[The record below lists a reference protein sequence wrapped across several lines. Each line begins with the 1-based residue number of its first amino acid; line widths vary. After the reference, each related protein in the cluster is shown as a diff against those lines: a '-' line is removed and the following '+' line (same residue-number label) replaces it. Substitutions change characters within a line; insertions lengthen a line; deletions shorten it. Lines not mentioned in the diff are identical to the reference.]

1 MIEQAFHNALFFQEV
16 PQMKD
21 ALLAS
26 LLGTANNVVN
36 QVAADRQR
44 QAEKEKAIARE
55 QEETKRIIAQEEE
68 KTRREFVEK
77 GLDKKHRD
85 AIKELQKKREEHPIN
100 TVCPACTGTMEVDRK
115 KGMITCPYCE
125 HTEVLDPVHCYDPIL
140 DDPNYFKDLQK
151 TAASMPVNVEVK
163 KPDNKPAVQN
173 GVTVEKLN
181 VRPNKSFSNAKE
193 NFDPDHPTTKITY
206 GNSVLKDQADISTA
220 PPMQKVAA
228 AAKLI
233 DTQPI
238 EDYAK
243 LTAKKLILPI
253 ISLICGLLAMMTC
266 GLLVVPEV
274 VGLVS
279 GFLAMIA
286 GSSKS
291 NKVCK
296 ILAVIGFLLSLSS
309 VAALMLNIFI
319 FRK

>member
-1 MIEQAFHNALFFQEV
+1 
-16 PQMKD
+16 MKD
-21 ALLAS
+21 ALIAS

-85 AIKELQKKREEHPIN
+85 AVKELQRKREEHPIN

-163 KPDNKPAVQN
+163 KPDNKPTVQN

-181 VRPNKSFSNAKE
+181 VRPNKSFGNAKE
-193 NFDPDHPTTKITY
+193 NFDLDHPTTKITY
-206 GNSVLKDQADISTA
+206 GSSVLKDQPDTA
-220 PPMQKVAA
+220 PDIASAPVIDKVAA

-238 EDYAK
+238 EDYAR
-243 LTAKKLILPI
+243 LTVKKLIFPI
-253 ISLICGLLAMMTC
+253 LSLVCGLLAMMTC
-266 GLLVVPEV
+266 GLLVVPEI

-279 GFLAMIA
+279 GFIA
-286 GSSKS
+286 LMSGASKS
-291 NKVCK
+291 NKICK

-319 FRK
+319 FKK

>member
-1 MIEQAFHNALFFQEV
+1 
-16 PQMKD
+16 MKD
-21 ALLAS
+21 ALIAS

-68 KTRREFVEK
+68 RTRREFVEK

-85 AIKELQKKREEHPIN
+85 AVKELQRKREEHPIN

-140 DDPNYFKDLQK
+140 DDPDYFKDLQK

-163 KPDNKPAVQN
+163 KPDNKPTVQN

-181 VRPNKSFSNAKE
+181 VRPNKSFGNAKE

-206 GNSVLKDQADISTA
+206 GSSVLKDQPDTA
-220 PPMQKVAA
+220 PDIASAPVIEKVAA

-238 EDYAK
+238 EDYAR
-243 LTAKKLILPI
+243 LTVKKLIFPI
-253 ISLICGLLAMMTC
+253 LSLVCGLLAMMTC
-266 GLLVVPEV
+266 GLLVVPEI

-279 GFLAMIA
+279 GFIA
-286 GSSKS
+286 LMSGASKS
-291 NKVCK
+291 NKICK

-309 VAALMLNIFI
+309 VAALMLNLFI
-319 FRK
+319 FKK

>member
-1 MIEQAFHNALFFQEV
+1 
-16 PQMKD
+16 MKD
-21 ALLAS
+21 ALIAS

-68 KTRREFVEK
+68 RTRREFVEK

-85 AIKELQKKREEHPIN
+85 AVKELQRKREEHPIN

-140 DDPNYFKDLQK
+140 DDPDYFKDLQK

-163 KPDNKPAVQN
+163 KPDNKPTVQN

-181 VRPNKSFSNAKE
+181 VRPNKSFGNAKE

-206 GNSVLKDQADISTA
+206 GSSVLKDQLDTA
-220 PPMQKVAA
+220 PDIASAPVIEKVAA

-238 EDYAK
+238 EDYAR
-243 LTAKKLILPI
+243 LTVKKLIFPI
-253 ISLICGLLAMMTC
+253 LSLVCGLLAMMTC
-266 GLLVVPEV
+266 GLLVVPEI

-279 GFLAMIA
+279 GFIA
-286 GSSKS
+286 LMSGASKS
-291 NKVCK
+291 NKICK

-319 FRK
+319 FKK